1 MSRPKIGALLKVV
14 NIPRLPYKMMTKSR
28 LCLISERVPAW
39 RRLLV
44 RELHV
49 DAAEGASLVGDPLH
63 LEQMPI
69 YSNKGVEG
77 FLKPSHTGY
86 ALYHPC
92 LPFIS
97 PR

>member
-14 NIPRLPYKMMTKSR
+14 NMPRLPYKMMTKSR

-49 DAAEGASLVGDPLH
+49 DAAEGAPLVRNPLN
-63 LEQMPI
+63 LE
-69 YSNKGVEG
+69 N
-77 FLKPSHTGY
+77 
-86 ALYHPC
+86 
-92 LPFIS
+92 
-97 PR
+97 